1 MFHSLFVREGKMPK
15 ALTFPYH
22 YEPHPW
28 VRKAAYC
35 IRTHLENNAQGQP
48 GRLVAVLIVQR
59 KNGQLGFYAGC
70 DQFDTDDAFF
80 VKSFWQQLPPAH
92 FPKIKTDYLEKA
104 LEQRAKA
111 EEAYIQF
118 RAAAR
123 ERKTKRRFA
132 RMEANVDTDALALE
146 SQRDSRELDRLKAV
160 LSQAIHEEEKSHAR
174 IQAETQKALLADWQH
189 RLGSIRLSFD
199 LVH

>member
-70 DQFDTDDAFF
+70 DQFDTDDAF
-80 VKSFWQQLPPAH
+80 L
-92 FPKIKTDYLEKA
+92 
-104 LEQRAKA
+104 
-111 EEAYIQF
+111 
-118 RAAAR
+118 
-123 ERKTKRRFA
+123 
-132 RMEANVDTDALALE
+132 
-146 SQRDSRELDRLKAV
+146 LKAFGNNYPR
-160 LSQAIHEEEKSHAR
+160 LIFLKSKQ
-174 IQAETQKALLADWQH
+174 I
-189 RLGSIRLSFD
+189 I
-199 LVH
+199 

>member
-123 ERKTKRRFA
+123 ERKTKRR
-132 RMEANVDTDALALE
+132 
-146 SQRDSRELDRLKAV
+146 
-160 LSQAIHEEEKSHAR
+160 LSLIHISEPTR
-174 IQAETQKALLADWQH
+174 PY
-189 RLGSIRLSFD
+189 
-199 LVH
+199 